1 MQTRYIVA
9 LFAVGIVAIVGAGL
23 LTLRPGPD
31 PGEMPPAP
39 ELSTDPE
46 SPGEGPE
53 SLHRRLETA
62 DLVSLYPEH
71 VLRHGSPDRPVVA
84 LTFDDG
90 PDDDFTPR
98 VLDILRREGVKA
110 TFFVTGVRAENHPTV
125 LRRIVRDGH
134 VAASHGYQHARY
146 SVLTPAQI
154 KADLDA
160 NRRLLEKAGSSHSYL
175 FRPPYGA
182 MDVQAAETVIG
193 LNHKIIL
200 WSVDTRDWQ
209 ERSADDIAGTVF
221 AETRPGSI
229 VLQHSAGGPG
239 QNLAGTVEALPRII
253 SRLKREGY
261 EFVTIPEMLS
271 RSVSR

>member
-1 MQTRYIVA
+1 MA
-9 LFAVGIVAIVGAGL
+9 LFAVGIIAIVGTGL
-23 LTLRPGPD
+23 LLVTPGPS
-31 PGEMPPAP
+31 PGEMPPGP
-39 ELSTDPE
+39 GLSDDPE

-71 VLRHGSPDRPVVA
+71 VLRHGSGDRPAVA

-90 PDDDFTPR
+90 PDDDFTPK
-98 VLDILRREGVKA
+98 VLDILRRERVKA
-110 TFFVTGVRAENHPTV
+110 TFFITGVRAENHPSV

-160 NRRLLEKAGSSHSYL
+160 NRRLLERAGSSHSYL

-182 MDVQAAETVIG
+182 LDVQAADTVIG
-193 LNHKIIL
+193 LDHVIVL

-209 ERSADDIAGTVF
+209 ERTADEIARTVF

-229 VLQHSAGGPG
+229 ILQHSAGGPG
-239 QNLAGTVEALPRII
+239 QDLTGTVEALPRLIAGL
-253 SRLKREGY
+253 RREGY
-261 EFVTIPEMLS
+261 EFVTIPEMIT
-271 RSVSR
+271 RPAAR